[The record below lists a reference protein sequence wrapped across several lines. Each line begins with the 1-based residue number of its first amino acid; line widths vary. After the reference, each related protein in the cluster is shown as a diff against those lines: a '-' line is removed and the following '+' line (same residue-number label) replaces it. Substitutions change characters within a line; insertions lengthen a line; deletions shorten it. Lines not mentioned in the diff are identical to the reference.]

1 VKFTLSWL
9 KEHLDT
15 DADVSTI
22 AQRLTA
28 IGLEVESITDP
39 GAALKDFIVGEVVT
53 AEKHPNAD
61 KLRLCSVSDGKDTL
75 QIVCGAPNARAGI
88 KVVLA
93 RPGTVILATGD
104 VLKLGTIRG
113 VESRGMMCSA
123 RELLLGEDHDGIIE
137 LKPGA
142 KVGQPVVAA
151 LVEAGLLSSD
161 PLIDVSI
168 TPNRG
173 DAASVFGIARDLA
186 ASGLGTLK
194 TEKVTPVA
202 GKFPSPKKITLDF
215 TPENKDACPIFAGRL
230 IRGVKNG
237 PAPQWVQDRL
247 KSVGMKSISAL
258 VDATNLIAQDRG
270 RPLHVFDADKLSG
283 NLHARMANDHEQVL
297 ALDDKTY
304 VLDADTIVIADDSY
318 ARGIAGIMGGLDT
331 GSFKDTKNVFIESA
345 WFDPARIARAG
356 RKQGIISDARYRF
369 ERGVDPQFVLPG
381 LELCT
386 QLILEWCGGEASDVV
401 IAGALPPAHKP
412 IAFDP
417 ALVESFGGIK
427 VDREK
432 IITILQDLGFVVEDH
447 APGEKSLH
455 VVPPSWRHEVDGPAD
470 LVEEVVR
477 IYGLA
482 DVPSVPLTRGSAV
495 ATSVLSGA
503 QRRTRTARRALAS
516 RGFNETV
523 SFSFIARAHA
533 AMFGGGDDARQLSN
547 PIASDLDALRPSILP
562 SLLAAASRNAARGFA
577 NLQLFEIGA
586 AFDSGMPGAQK
597 TVAAALCTGNPE
609 RHWQR
614 GGEGAGLFAVKA
626 DLLAA
631 LEAITGAPMSAPI
644 TQGAPAWYHPGRS
657 GTIAMGPKVIAQFG
671 ELHPKILAA
680 FDLKMPA
687 AGFEIFLDAIPE
699 PKSQGKNKGK
709 AKPLFAPSPLQAI
722 ERDFAFVVDAKL
734 AAGEIVKCVKLA
746 DRNLIDTVSVFDIYE
761 GKGVPE
767 GKKSIAV
774 AVRIQ
779 PKDATLTEAEIEAL
793 GQKIIAA
800 TIKLGATLR
809 S

>member
-1 VKFTLSWL
+1 MKFTLSWL

-15 DADVSTI
+15 DATPEQI
-22 AQRLTA
+22 GARLTS

-39 GAALKDFIVGEVVT
+39 GAGLKDFIVGEVIT

-61 KLRLCSVSDGKDTL
+61 KLRLCSVSDGKDML

-93 RPGTVILATGD
+93 RPGTVIPATGD
-104 VLKLGTIRG
+104 ALKIGKIRE

-137 LKPGA
+137 LKSGA
-142 KVGQPVVAA
+142 KAGAPAVAA
-151 LVEAGLLSSD
+151 LVEAGLLADD
-161 PLIDVSI
+161 PLFDVSI

-186 ASGLGTLK
+186 ASGLGKLK
-194 TEKVTPVA
+194 TEKVQPVA
-202 GKFPSPKKITLDF
+202 GKFPSPNTITLDF

-283 NLHARMANDHEQVL
+283 NLHARMARDHEQVL

-304 VLDADTIVIADDSY
+304 VLDTDTIVIADDSY
-318 ARGIAGIMGGLDT
+318 ARAIAGIMGGLDT
-331 GSFKDTKNVFIESA
+331 GSFEDTRNVFLESA
-345 WFDPARIARAG
+345 WFDPARIARTG
-356 RKQGIISDARYRF
+356 RKQAIISDARYRF

-401 IAGALPPAHKP
+401 IAGALPPPHKP

-417 ALVESFGGIK
+417 ALVQSFGGI
-427 VDREK
+427 VVPREK
-432 IITILQDLGFVVEDH
+432 IISILQGLGFVVEDH
-447 APGEKSLH
+447 GTLQ
-455 VVPPSWRHEVDGPAD
+455 VVPPSWRHDVDGPAD

-477 IYGLA
+477 IYGLT
-482 DVPSVPLTRGSAV
+482 DVPSVPLPRGNAV
-495 ATSVLSGA
+495 AAPVLSKS
-503 QRRTRTARRALAS
+503 QRRTRAARRAIAS
-516 RGFNETV
+516 RGFNECVT
-523 SFSFIARAHA
+523 FSFIARDQA
-533 AMFGGGDDARQLSN
+533 ALFGGGDDARQLTN

-577 NLQLFEIGA
+577 KLQLFEIGA
-586 AFDSGMPGAQK
+586 AFDSGMPEAQK
-597 TVAAALCTGNPE
+597 TVAAAIRTGHAE
-609 RHWQR
+609 RHWQKS
-614 GGEGAGLFAVKA
+614 EDAAGLFQVKA

-644 TQGAPAWYHPGRS
+644 TQGAPGWYHPGRS

-671 ELHPKILAA
+671 ELHPKVLAS
-680 FDLKMPA
+680 FDLKGPA
-687 AGFEIFLDAIPE
+687 AGFEIFLDAIPD
-699 PKSQGKNKGK
+699 PKSKGGK
-709 AKPLFAPSPLQAI
+709 AKPLFAPSPFQAI

-734 AAGEIVKCVKLA
+734 AAGEIVKAVKLA
-746 DRNLIDTVSVFDIYE
+746 DRALIDTVTVFDVYE

-767 GKKSIAV
+767 GKKSVAV

-779 PKDATLTEAEIEAL
+779 PKDATLTEAEIETLA
-793 GQKIIAA
+793 QKIVAGA
-800 TIKLGATLR
+800 VKLGATLR